1 MPSHTPRIE
10 GTHVYDTASSNRG
23 RALNRMFFSLKDA
36 ANRERFSADEAA
48 YCDAHHL
55 NEEQKRVVL
64 ERDWKRMTE
73 IGASIFYVIKL
84 AAIDRK
90 SMQDLGA
97 VFTGMTTEEFTAEL
111 IAGGRKFG

>member
-1 MPSHTPRIE
+1 MSSHTPRIE
-10 GTHVYDTASSNRG
+10 GTHIYDTESSNRG

-36 ANRERFSADEAA
+36 ANREKFSMNEAA
-48 YCDAHHL
+48 YCDAHNL

-73 IGASIFYVIKL
+73 IGASIFYILKL

-97 VFTGMTTEEFTAEL
+97 VFTGMSTDEFVAEL
-111 IAGGRKFG
+111 RAGGRKIG